1 MRKQFANL
9 IHNKMAVH
17 DNIVVLTADLGYGLW
32 DKIKIDYPDRFIDVG
47 ASEQLLI
54 GTAVGLSMEGK
65 IPITYSI
72 TSFLLYRGFEFI
84 RNYIHHER
92 WPVILAGGGRDRDYG
107 YLGYSHWAEE
117 DIDVLTSL
125 NNIELYKP
133 DSKEAMYSD
142 VDIILERKAPCYINL
157 SK

>member
-9 IHNKMAVH
+9 IHSKMATQS
-17 DNIVVLTADLGYGLW
+17 NIVVLTADLGYGLW
-32 DKIKIDYPDRFIDVG
+32 DRIKIDYPDRFIDVG

-54 GTAVGLSMEGK
+54 GAAVGLSMEGK
-65 IPITYSI
+65 IPIAYSI

-84 RNYIHHER
+84 RNYIHHEK
-92 WPVILAGGGRDRDYG
+92 WPVVLAGGGRDKDYG

-117 DIDVLTSL
+117 DIEVLTNL
-125 NNIELYKP
+125 RNINLYKP
-133 DSKEAMYSD
+133 VDEQAMYQD
-142 VDIILERKAPCYINL
+142 VNTILEKKAPCYINL

>member
-9 IHNKMAVH
+9 IHSKMATQN
-17 DNIVVLTADLGYGLW
+17 NIVVLTADLGYGLW
-32 DKIKIDYPDRFIDVG
+32 DRIKIDYPDRFIDVG

-54 GTAVGLSMEGK
+54 GSAVGLSMEGK
-65 IPITYSI
+65 IPIAYSI

-84 RNYIHHER
+84 RNYIHHEK
-92 WPVILAGGGRDRDYG
+92 WPVILAGGGRDKDYG

-117 DIDVLTSL
+117 DINVLSCL

-133 DSKEAMYSD
+133 DDEEEMFNN
-142 VDIILERKAPCYINL
+142 VGTILEKKAPCYINL

>member
-9 IHNKMAVH
+9 IHSKMATQS
-17 DNIVVLTADLGYGLW
+17 NIVVLTADLGYGLC
-32 DKIKIDYPDRFIDVG
+32 DRIKIDYPDRFIDVG

-54 GTAVGLSMEGK
+54 GASVGLSMEGK
-65 IPITYSI
+65 IPIAYSI

-84 RNYIHHER
+84 RNYIHHEK
-92 WPVILAGGGRDRDYG
+92 WPVVLAGGGRDKDYG

-117 DIDVLTSL
+117 DIEVLTNL
-125 NNIELYKP
+125 RNINLYKP
-133 DSKEAMYSD
+133 VDEQAMYQD
-142 VDIILERKAPCYINL
+142 VNTILEKKAPCYINL